1 MLVLRRS
8 PKVTATSVEVQVS
21 PATDHLNANA
31 ASAAR
36 PPAMTSAFSTVGRV
50 FSRNVSGRLKGR
62 PEAPSLNG
70 AGSRPLTTESTP
82 AVDGK
87 IGSAYIRA
95 QPARLVRPIGRR
107 LTGSCLDASE
117 GQRSAHRAKHA
128 RTYLFMEMTCPTA
141 CGGPRVPRCSSNAW
155 PLSN

>member
-1 MLVLRRS
+1 MVVLGRS
-8 PKVTATSVEVQVS
+8 PKVTGTSVEVQVS
-21 PATDHLNANA
+21 PATDPLNANA

-50 FSRNVSGRLKGR
+50 FSRNVFGRLKGR

-82 AVDGK
+82 GVDGK

-95 QPARLVRPIGRR
+95 QPARRVRPRGRR
-107 LTGSCLDASE
+107 LTGSIPHAPP
-117 GQRSAHRAKHA
+117 GHRS
-128 RTYLFMEMTCPTA
+128 PQP
-141 CGGPRVPRCSSNAW
+141 G
-155 PLSN
+155 